1 MPTDVFHRLDEALA
15 DIARTGVVHVGAHK
29 GQEVPAYRAAG
40 FRQITLVEP
49 NPALAVD
56 LARFGDRV
64 TVHQCAA
71 GESGWAEFH
80 VTEWD
85 ERSSLLAPVDYPV
98 SDRFEVEVV
107 PLADLQ
113 HGCNVAVL
121 DCQGYELE
129 VLQTAALDELD
140 AVIVEMTADR
150 RYVGAAT
157 RDEVARFL
165 TDQGWRH
172 TGTYG
177 GHSVGIT
184 DETWRHPTCA

>member
-1 MPTDVFHRLDEALA
+1 MTTEVFHCLDEILP

-29 GQEVPAYRAAG
+29 GQEVGAYRAAG

-49 NPALAVD
+49 NPALTAD
-56 LARFGDRV
+56 LERFGDRV
-64 TVHQCAA
+64 TIRQCAA
-71 GESGWAEFH
+71 GEAGRTQLN

-98 SDRFEVEVV
+98 SDRFEVDVV

-113 HGCNVAVL
+113 VGCNVAVL
-121 DCQGYELE
+121 DCQGSELD
-129 VLQTAALDELD
+129 VLRTAALDELD
-140 AVIVEMTADR
+140 VVIVEMSTDR
-150 RYVGAAT
+150 RYHGAAT
-157 RDEVARFL
+157 RDEVAAFL

-172 TGTYG
+172 DGTYG
-177 GHSVGIT
+177 GHSAGIT